1 MLPVTKW
8 SPVICKLVRVV
19 THAKIHLRLLCGFA
33 ASPARRDVCLIR
45 CIPGYSSI
53 GSKEKSA
60 LLSAPQT
67 DHLFRS
73 LLLLRLF
80 PRGSIELRLFDSIVS
95 PSSPFS
101 LPTSSSSKAAS
112 SASGVSSMVSSE
124 LMDGDRDRKDV
135 GVLGILEAEL
145 SEYAG

>member
-1 MLPVTKW
+1 MPTF
-8 SPVICKLVRVV
+8 I
-19 THAKIHLRLLCGFA
+19 FA
-33 ASPARRDVCLIR
+33 SCASCREHVCLNR
-45 CIPGYSSI
+45 GIPGYSSI
-53 GSKEKSA
+53 GSNEKSA

-73 LLLLRLF
+73 LLLLRLV

-95 PSSPFS
+95 PSSTFS

-124 LMDGDRDRKDV
+124 LMDGDRDRKEV